1 MRTPKQTATYPKK
14 GLNHTKHYPQKGDK
28 TMHPNNNTTNPNK
41 KTATAN
47 INNVNHKATL
57 SNITNSSSGTTEFE
71 AYEDM
76 GVERRKITGILA
88 VKSEVGKF
96 KWSARFIKPLAVL
109 ASSIGFAFMIM
120 LMTEADIFSDTFWIA
135 IGVGVIIGAFFE
147 FIATSFEPSI
157 TSKKIDTTTNFK
169 KRFIIFVKAYAVVM
183 HLITAYNLPSYI
195 INQKA
200 ENVED
205 TNQIKALLA
214 KSERLKTDKSTS
226 SMVDPRIDVL
236 KGKIE
241 RLKGEKQNKEAE
253 KTAKLMD
260 NTLSTHPR
268 KRADAL
274 EAVATINREAGEIS
288 KDISNAETKM
298 AEVMSQGNSSK
309 ERAETD
315 ITNVEGQIAALRTE
329 NSNNKKAE
337 SSGTIGL
344 VFVLAILLVLVEVS
358 GTMFSVLHD
367 KAILNGVGEEV
378 AMTEEVKSRLYSTK
392 VAMESR
398 NNNIKAFEIR
408 DSIQNNVHAV
418 QMAEY
423 ESTVKSENIKLR
435 EVATHKEIE
444 LENARLKLE
453 SKMND
458 LEIFK
463 HDKTLAIID
472 MKMAQIGVISN
483 HRNTP
488 FISNQPSISQEPTEP
503 TRKIGFNA
511 NHESYEIITRMFQ
524 GGLIGAGQKLTPRDT
539 VVGKP
544 TRSKNETATRIYQEL
559 VGAGAIERK
568 GSQGYFVTATAD
580 YQTALSVVGGV

>member
-1 MRTPKQTATYPKK
+1 M
-14 GLNHTKHYPQKGDK
+14 
-28 TMHPNNNTTNPNK
+28 
-41 KTATAN
+41 AN
-47 INNVNHKATL
+47 SNAQPRPTSNRKVNHKATL

-88 VKSEVGKF
+88 VKTEVGKF
-96 KWSARFIKPLAVL
+96 KWSARFIKPLAVM

-157 TSKKIDTTTNFK
+157 TSRNINTTTNFK

-183 HLITAYNLPSYI
+183 HIITAYNLPNYI
-195 INQKA
+195 TNQKA

-226 SMVDPRIDVL
+226 SVVDPRIDVL
-236 KGKIE
+236 KGRIE
-241 RLKGEKQNKEAE
+241 RLKGEKQNKESE
-253 KTAKLMD
+253 KTAELIE

-274 EAVATINREAGEIS
+274 EAVARINNKAGAIS
-288 KDISNAETKM
+288 RDISNAEKEM

-309 ERAETD
+309 DRAETD
-315 ITNVEGQIAALRTE
+315 ITNVESQIATLRTA

-398 NNNIKAFEIR
+398 NNNIKAFEVR
-408 DSIQNNVHAV
+408 DSIQNNRNAV

-444 LENARLKLE
+444 LENARLQLE
-453 SKMND
+453 AKMND

-472 MKMAQIGVISN
+472 MKMAQIGVITN
-483 HRNTP
+483 HQNTP
-488 FISNQPSISQEPTEP
+488 FTSNQTSIAQELSEP
-503 TRKIGFNA
+503 TRKIGFQS
-511 NHESYEIITRMFQ
+511 NHDSYELVTRMFQ

-539 VVGKP
+539 VVGIP

-559 VGAGAIERK
+559 VTAGVVERK
-568 GSQGYFVTATAD
+568 GNQGYFVTATAD
-580 YQTALSVVGGV
+580 YQTALSVVGGGV